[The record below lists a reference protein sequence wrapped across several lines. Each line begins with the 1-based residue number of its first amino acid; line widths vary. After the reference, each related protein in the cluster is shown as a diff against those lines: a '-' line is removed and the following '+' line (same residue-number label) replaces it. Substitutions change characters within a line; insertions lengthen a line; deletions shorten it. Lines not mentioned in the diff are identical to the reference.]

1 MSFFPQ
7 PIHLCTVREKGYRGR
22 ETGRI
27 EKHKKFSRHERL
39 KTRYNEGPRTGNN
52 RQYTLGLRG
61 MRNEVQVA
69 KNRKREMRNMERVR
83 KEEEC
88 GTSDEV

>member
-1 MSFFPQ
+1 
-7 PIHLCTVREKGYRGR
+7 
-22 ETGRI
+22 
-27 EKHKKFSRHERL
+27 
-39 KTRYNEGPRTGNN
+39 
-52 RQYTLGLRG
+52 